1 MNTDFPF
8 RPKKIISFT
17 LNDSY
22 DEDDASDTEITTNV
36 QDFLDT
42 SHILSDELYE
52 SKKSVTTEYEHG
64 ENEDEEMKRY
74 ITVAMILYLTA
85 RQ

>member
-8 RPKKIISFT
+8 RSNKIFSFT

-22 DEDDASDTEITTNV
+22 DDDASDTEITTNV

-74 ITVAMILYLTA
+74 ITVAMILYLIA

>member
-8 RPKKIISFT
+8 RPKKTISFT

-22 DEDDASDTEITTNV
+22 DEDDASNTEIATNV

-74 ITVAMILYLTA
+74 ITVAMILYLIA